1 MPTSAAVASRAPH
14 VAHPHPAHAVAAG
27 KREQSAS
34 AAEAALDAARNRV
47 LPGQQTAAASQPV
60 AAADDAE
67 KAPAA
72 RLDTARM
79 EAMRRVRSAQPA
91 VALASS
97 HSAAQPV
104 AQKRDTAVQPPKTG
118 DAEPSDFEKLL
129 EAELDASGV
138 FAGQAPQV
146 QGDTRV
152 THAAATGGLAPPVR
166 VTPPITGTTPDISSE
181 EDVARLLGEI
191 AVNRKP

>member
-1 MPTSAAVASRAPH
+1 
-14 VAHPHPAHAVAAG
+14 
-27 KREQSAS
+27 
-34 AAEAALDAARNRV
+34 
-47 LPGQQTAAASQPV
+47 
-60 AAADDAE
+60 
-67 KAPAA
+67 
-72 RLDTARM
+72 
-79 EAMRRVRSAQPA
+79 
-91 VALASS
+91 
-97 HSAAQPV
+97 
-104 AQKRDTAVQPPKTG
+104 
-118 DAEPSDFEKLL
+118 
-129 EAELDASGV
+129 V